1 MEATQ
6 SKYSNIDKNN
16 IKSLI
21 SKCSIGNC
29 NIIFDMLTLENIK
42 MTKNNNGYF
51 LNLSNISDNTIDKIK
66 ILLEGIDNQR
76 HIPISNNI
84 ENDYKNYKMD
94 DIQFTNDIIL
104 NNITNDD
111 DDIEDEQLP
120 ITNKQKA
127 QGNMIELDEVDEEE
141 EDVIIDE
148 EDANNDDDDDFSH
161 KIIKKQELSPYL
173 NKIMKRC
180 KDIQRNNELDN
191 DYNDDI
197 DDNDISF
204 DGLDELSPDL
214 TYTL

>member
-1 MEATQ
+1 
-6 SKYSNIDKNN
+6 
-16 IKSLI
+16 
-21 SKCSIGNC
+21 
-29 NIIFDMLTLENIK
+29 

>member
-84 ENDYKNYKMD
+84 ENAYKNYKMD

>member
-29 NIIFDMLTLENIK
+29 NIIFDKLTLENIK

-76 HIPISNNI
+76 DIPISNNI

>member
-1 MEATQ
+1 METIQ
-6 SKYSNIDKNN
+6 PKYSNIDKNN

-21 SKCSIGNC
+21 NKCSIGNC
-29 NIIFDMLTLENIK
+29 NIIFDMLKLENIK

-66 ILLEGIDNQR
+66 LLLEDIDTQR
-76 HIPISNNI
+76 DISISNNI

-94 DIQFTNDIIL
+94 DIQFTTEIISTT
-104 NNITNDD
+104 IANDD
-111 DDIEDEQLP
+111 DIDNDVDDDSLTINP
-120 ITNKQKA
+120 KQKIQA
-127 QGNMIELDEVDEEE
+127 GMIELEE
-141 EDVIIDE
+141 EDMYI
-148 EDANNDDDDDFSH
+148 DDDDDEYSH

-173 NKIMKRC
+173 NKMMKRC

-197 DDNDISF
+197 DDNDICF
-204 DGLDELSPDL
+204 DGLDELCPDL

>member
-1 MEATQ
+1 MEAIQ

-76 HIPISNNI
+76 DIPISNNI

-197 DDNDISF
+197 DDNDISL

>member
-127 QGNMIELDEVDEEE
+127 QGNMIELEEVDEEE

>member
-16 IKSLI
+16 IKTLI

-76 HIPISNNI
+76 DIPISNNI

-104 NNITNDD
+104 NNINNEDD
-111 DDIEDEQLP
+111 IANEDDIEDDQFGPLCEQL
-120 ITNKQKA
+120 
-127 QGNMIELDEVDEEE
+127 L
-141 EDVIIDE
+141 
-148 EDANNDDDDDFSH
+148 
-161 KIIKKQELSPYL
+161 
-173 NKIMKRC
+173 
-180 KDIQRNNELDN
+180 KDI
-191 DYNDDI
+191 
-197 DDNDISF
+197 
-204 DGLDELSPDL
+204 
-214 TYTL
+214 TTLVDKS